1 MSRNDARPTG
11 DETVQDDYSG
21 ISNREAAQEEDRERD
36 EHPPRNSSTPELEDV
51 RDRPAPSANKVD
63 GAYGKE

>member
-21 ISNREAAQEEDRERD
+21 ISNRETSQQEARERD
-36 EHPPRNSSTPELEDV
+36 KHPPRNRSIPELDDV
-51 RDRPAPSANKVD
+51 GDRPAPSANKVD
-63 GAYGKE
+63 GAFGKE